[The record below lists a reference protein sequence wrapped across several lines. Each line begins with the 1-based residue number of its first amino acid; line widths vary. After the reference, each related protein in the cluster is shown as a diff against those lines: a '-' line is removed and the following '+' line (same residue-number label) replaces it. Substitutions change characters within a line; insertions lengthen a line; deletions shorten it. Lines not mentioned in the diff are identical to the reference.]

1 MMEKLAE
8 IKDGTVFKSGVTD
21 RCNLF
26 LGYKKEDR
34 STDYELEKR
43 RYLMKKLKFDSYDG
57 VCFLNGLV
65 FFAPVALLVRTQ
77 AGVSEHVFFLLQALL
92 SGVIFLGEIP
102 TGFITDKIGYRKS
115 LILAQVLLLGAR
127 SLLLAA
133 FVSRSLALFVV
144 EAVVEGIA
152 ACFTSG
158 TGSAYLYNLYG
169 ENGYLV
175 KTAHAENFGIAG
187 FIISTVAYAGIYK
200 ISGMEGLLITTV
212 VMDIIA
218 VVCSFFLRSESS
230 KTIIADRKEVQI
242 LAVFKN
248 KKAFLF
254 VISLAIF
261 SIAWLLI
268 NFFYVVKLENCGLP
282 VEWMSLIIL
291 SYSAV
296 QMLAEPI
303 LGKLSDG
310 KNGKSSREKLPAVT
324 AATAGVAFLLFGV
337 VKFRAAVLLL
347 MLILP
352 LLLNLPEYL
361 LMDLENQFVDEAE
374 CGSQRAATLSVLNM
388 GVNLVEILT
397 LSASAFLTKIG
408 IQWCF
413 VFVGCFLMAIALLF
427 ARIQK

>member
-1 MMEKLAE
+1 
-8 IKDGTVFKSGVTD
+8 
-21 RCNLF
+21 
-26 LGYKKEDR
+26 
-34 STDYELEKR
+34 
-43 RYLMKKLKFDSYDG
+43 MKKLKFDSYDG

-133 FVSRSLALFVV
+133 FVSRSLVLFVV

-158 TGSAYLYNLYG
+158 TGSTYLYALYG
-169 ENGYLV
+169 ENGYLA
-175 KTAHAENFGIAG
+175 KTAHAGNFGTAG

-212 VMDIIA
+212 VMNIIA
-218 VVCSFFLRSESS
+218 VVCSFYLRSESS
-230 KTIIADRKEVQI
+230 KTVIADRKEVQI

-268 NFFYVVKLENCGLP
+268 NFFYVEKLENCGLP

-324 AATAGVAFLLFGV
+324 AAAAGVAFLLFGV

-347 MLILP
+347 RLILP

-361 LMDLENQFVDEAE
+361 LMNLENQFVDEAE

-413 VFVGCFLMAIALLF
+413 VFVGCFLMVIALLF

>member
-1 MMEKLAE
+1 
-8 IKDGTVFKSGVTD
+8 
-21 RCNLF
+21 
-26 LGYKKEDR
+26 
-34 STDYELEKR
+34 
-43 RYLMKKLKFDSYDG
+43 MKKLKFDSYDG

-77 AGVSEHVFFLLQALL
+77 AGVSEHIFFLLQALL

-115 LILAQVLLLGAR
+115 LILAQVLLFGAR

-158 TGSAYLYNLYG
+158 TGSAYLYDLYG

-175 KTAHAENFGIAG
+175 KTAHAENFGTAG

-230 KTIIADRKEVQI
+230 KTVIADRKEVQI

-361 LMDLENQFVDEAE
+361 LMNLENQFVDEAE

-413 VFVGCFLMAIALLF
+413 VFVGCFLMVIALLF

>member
-1 MMEKLAE
+1 
-8 IKDGTVFKSGVTD
+8 
-21 RCNLF
+21 
-26 LGYKKEDR
+26 
-34 STDYELEKR
+34 
-43 RYLMKKLKFDSYDG
+43 MKKLKFDSYDG

-133 FVSRSLALFVV
+133 FVSRSLVLFVV

-158 TGSAYLYNLYG
+158 TGSAYLYALYG
-169 ENGYLV
+169 ENGYLA
-175 KTAHAENFGIAG
+175 KTAHAGNFGTAG

-212 VMDIIA
+212 VMNIIA
-218 VVCSFFLRSESS
+218 VVCSFYLRSESS
-230 KTIIADRKEVQI
+230 KTVIADRKEVQI

-268 NFFYVVKLENCGLP
+268 NFFYVEKLENCGLP

-310 KNGKSSREKLPAVT
+310 KNGKSGREKLPAVT
-324 AATAGVAFLLFGV
+324 AAAAGVAFLLFGV

-361 LMDLENQFVDEAE
+361 LMNLENQFVDEAE

-413 VFVGCFLMAIALLF
+413 VFVGCFLMVIALLF

>member
-1 MMEKLAE
+1 
-8 IKDGTVFKSGVTD
+8 
-21 RCNLF
+21 
-26 LGYKKEDR
+26 
-34 STDYELEKR
+34 
-43 RYLMKKLKFDSYDG
+43 MKKLKFDSYDG

-133 FVSRSLALFVV
+133 FVSRSLVLFVV

-158 TGSAYLYNLYG
+158 TGSAYLYALYG
-169 ENGYLV
+169 ENGYLA
-175 KTAHAENFGIAG
+175 KTAHAGNFGTAG

-212 VMDIIA
+212 VMDVIA
-218 VVCSFFLRSESS
+218 VVCSFYLRSESS
-230 KTIIADRKEVQI
+230 KTVIADRKEVQI

-282 VEWMSLIIL
+282 VECMSLIIL

-310 KNGKSSREKLPAVT
+310 KNGKSGRGKLPAVT

-337 VKFRAAVLLL
+337 VKFRSAVLLL

>member
-1 MMEKLAE
+1 
-8 IKDGTVFKSGVTD
+8 
-21 RCNLF
+21 
-26 LGYKKEDR
+26 
-34 STDYELEKR
+34 
-43 RYLMKKLKFDSYDG
+43 MKKLKFDSYDG

-77 AGVSEHVFFLLQALL
+77 AGVSEHIFFLLQALL

-133 FVSRSLALFVV
+133 FVSRSLVLFVV

-158 TGSAYLYNLYG
+158 TGSAYLYALYG
-169 ENGYLV
+169 ENGYLA
-175 KTAHAENFGIAG
+175 KTAHAGNFGTAG

-200 ISGMEGLLITTV
+200 ISGMEGLLIITV

-230 KTIIADRKEVQI
+230 KAVIADRKEVQI
-242 LAVFKN
+242 LAIFKN

-310 KNGKSSREKLPAVT
+310 KNGKSGRGKLPAVT

-337 VKFRAAVLLL
+337 IKFRAAVLLL

-361 LMDLENQFVDEAE
+361 LMDLENQFVDETE

>member
-1 MMEKLAE
+1 
-8 IKDGTVFKSGVTD
+8 
-21 RCNLF
+21 
-26 LGYKKEDR
+26 
-34 STDYELEKR
+34 
-43 RYLMKKLKFDSYDG
+43 MKKLKFDSYDG
-57 VCFLNGLV
+57 VFFLNGLV

-77 AGVSEHVFFLLQALL
+77 AGVSEHIFFLLQALL

-133 FVSRSLALFVV
+133 FVSRSLVLFVV

-158 TGSAYLYNLYG
+158 TGSAYLYALYG
-169 ENGYLV
+169 ENGYLA
-175 KTAHAENFGIAG
+175 KTAHAGNFGTAG

-230 KTIIADRKEVQI
+230 KAVIADRKEVQI
-242 LAVFKN
+242 LAIFKN

-268 NFFYVVKLENCGLP
+268 NFFYVEKLENCGLP

-324 AATAGVAFLLFGV
+324 AVTAGVAFLLFGV
-337 VKFRAAVLLL
+337 IKFRAAVLLL

-361 LMDLENQFVDEAE
+361 LMDLENQFVDETE

-388 GVNLVEILT
+388 GVNLVEILA

-413 VFVGCFLMAIALLF
+413 VFVGCFLMAIAHLF

>member
-1 MMEKLAE
+1 
-8 IKDGTVFKSGVTD
+8 
-21 RCNLF
+21 
-26 LGYKKEDR
+26 
-34 STDYELEKR
+34 
-43 RYLMKKLKFDSYDG
+43 MKKLKFDSYDG

-133 FVSRSLALFVV
+133 FVSRSLVLFVV

-158 TGSAYLYNLYG
+158 TGSAYLYALYG
-169 ENGYLV
+169 ENGYLA
-175 KTAHAENFGIAG
+175 KTAHAGNFGTAG

-212 VMDIIA
+212 VMDVIA

-230 KTIIADRKEVQI
+230 KAVIADRKEVQI
-242 LAVFKN
+242 LAIFKN

-282 VEWMSLIIL
+282 VECMSLIIL

-310 KNGKSSREKLPAVT
+310 KNGKSGRKKMLAVT
-324 AATAGVAFLLFGV
+324 AVTAGVAFLLFGV
-337 VKFRAAVLLL
+337 IKFRAAVLLL

-361 LMDLENQFVDEAE
+361 LMDLENQFVDETE

-413 VFVGCFLMAIALLF
+413 VFVGGFLMAIALLF

>member
-1 MMEKLAE
+1 
-8 IKDGTVFKSGVTD
+8 
-21 RCNLF
+21 
-26 LGYKKEDR
+26 
-34 STDYELEKR
+34 
-43 RYLMKKLKFDSYDG
+43 MKKLKFDSYDG

-77 AGVSEHVFFLLQALL
+77 AGVSEHIFFLLQALL

-158 TGSAYLYNLYG
+158 TGSAYLYALYG
-169 ENGYLV
+169 ENGYLA
-175 KTAHAENFGIAG
+175 KTAHAGNFGTAG
-187 FIISTVAYAGIYK
+187 FVISTVAYAGIYK

-218 VVCSFFLRSESS
+218 VVCSFYLRSESS
-230 KTIIADRKEVQI
+230 KAVIADRKEVQI
-242 LAVFKN
+242 LAIFKN

-268 NFFYVVKLENCGLP
+268 NFFYVEKLENCGLP

-291 SYSAV
+291 IYSAV

-310 KNGKSSREKLPAVT
+310 KNGKSGRGKLPAVT

-337 VKFRAAVLLL
+337 IKFRAAVLLL

-361 LMDLENQFVDEAE
+361 LMDLENQFVDETE

>member
-1 MMEKLAE
+1 
-8 IKDGTVFKSGVTD
+8 
-21 RCNLF
+21 
-26 LGYKKEDR
+26 
-34 STDYELEKR
+34 
-43 RYLMKKLKFDSYDG
+43 MKKLKFDSYDG

-158 TGSAYLYNLYG
+158 TGSAYLYDLYG

-175 KTAHAENFGIAG
+175 KTAHAENFGTAG
-187 FIISTVAYAGIYK
+187 FIISTVAYAWIYK

-212 VMDIIA
+212 VTNIIA

-230 KTIIADRKEVQI
+230 KTVIADRKEVQI

-268 NFFYVVKLENCGLP
+268 NFFYVEKLENCGLP

-303 LGKLSDG
+303 LEKLSVG
-310 KNGKSSREKLPAVT
+310 KNGKSGRKKLLAVT
-324 AATAGVAFLLFGV
+324 AVTAGVSFLLFGV
-337 VKFRAAVLLL
+337 IKFRAAVLLL

-361 LMDLENQFVDEAE
+361 LMDLENQFVDETE

-413 VFVGCFLMAIALLF
+413 VFVGCFLMVIALLF

>member
-1 MMEKLAE
+1 
-8 IKDGTVFKSGVTD
+8 
-21 RCNLF
+21 
-26 LGYKKEDR
+26 
-34 STDYELEKR
+34 
-43 RYLMKKLKFDSYDG
+43 MKKLKFDSYDG

-144 EAVVEGIA
+144 EAVVEGTA
-152 ACFTSG
+152 TCFTSG
-158 TGSAYLYNLYG
+158 TGSAYLYDLYG

-175 KTAHAENFGIAG
+175 KTAHAENFGTAG

-242 LAVFKN
+242 LAIFKN

-268 NFFYVVKLENCGLP
+268 NFFYVVKFENCGLP

-324 AATAGVAFLLFGV
+324 AAAAGVAFLLFGV

>member
-1 MMEKLAE
+1 
-8 IKDGTVFKSGVTD
+8 
-21 RCNLF
+21 
-26 LGYKKEDR
+26 
-34 STDYELEKR
+34 
-43 RYLMKKLKFDSYDG
+43 MKKLKFDSYDG

-152 ACFTSG
+152 VCFTSG
-158 TGSAYLYNLYG
+158 TGSAYLYDLYG

-175 KTAHAENFGIAG
+175 KTAHAENFGTAG

-242 LAVFKN
+242 LAIFKN

-268 NFFYVVKLENCGLP
+268 NFFYVEKLENCGLP

-310 KNGKSSREKLPAVT
+310 KNGKSGRGKLPAVT
-324 AATAGVAFLLFGV
+324 AATAGVAFLLFRV

-361 LMDLENQFVDEAE
+361 LMDLENQFVDETE

>member
-1 MMEKLAE
+1 
-8 IKDGTVFKSGVTD
+8 
-21 RCNLF
+21 
-26 LGYKKEDR
+26 
-34 STDYELEKR
+34 
-43 RYLMKKLKFDSYDG
+43 MKKLKFDSYDG

-77 AGVSEHVFFLLQALL
+77 AGVSEHIFFLLQALL

-133 FVSRSLALFVV
+133 FVSRSLVLFVV

-158 TGSAYLYNLYG
+158 TGSAYLYALYG
-169 ENGYLV
+169 ENGYLA
-175 KTAHAENFGIAG
+175 KTAHAGNFGTAG

-200 ISGMEGLLITTV
+200 ISGMEGLLIITV

-303 LGKLSDG
+303 LEKLSDG
-310 KNGKSSREKLPAVT
+310 KKGKSGRGKLPAVT

-337 VKFRAAVLLL
+337 VKFRTAVLLL

-413 VFVGCFLMAIALLF
+413 VFVGCFLMVIALLF

>member
-1 MMEKLAE
+1 
-8 IKDGTVFKSGVTD
+8 
-21 RCNLF
+21 
-26 LGYKKEDR
+26 
-34 STDYELEKR
+34 
-43 RYLMKKLKFDSYDG
+43 MKKLKFDSYDG

-77 AGVSEHVFFLLQALL
+77 AGVSEHIFFLLQALL

-115 LILAQVLLLGAR
+115 LIWAQVLLFGAR

-152 ACFTSG
+152 VCFTSG
-158 TGSAYLYNLYG
+158 TGSAYLYDLYG

-175 KTAHAENFGIAG
+175 KTAHAENFGTAG

-230 KTIIADRKEVQI
+230 KTVIADRKEVQI

-310 KNGKSSREKLPAVT
+310 KNVKSGRGKLPAVT

-337 VKFRAAVLLL
+337 VKFRAAVLIL

-413 VFVGCFLMAIALLF
+413 VFVGCFLMVIALLF

>member
-1 MMEKLAE
+1 
-8 IKDGTVFKSGVTD
+8 
-21 RCNLF
+21 
-26 LGYKKEDR
+26 
-34 STDYELEKR
+34 
-43 RYLMKKLKFDSYDG
+43 MKKLKFDSYDG

-77 AGVSEHVFFLLQALL
+77 AGVSEHVFFILQALL

-133 FVSRSLALFVV
+133 FVSRSLVLFVV

-158 TGSAYLYNLYG
+158 TGSAYLYALYG
-169 ENGYLV
+169 ENGYLA
-175 KTAHAENFGIAG
+175 KTAHAGNFGTAG

-242 LAVFKN
+242 LAIFKN

-268 NFFYVVKLENCGLP
+268 NFFYVEKLENCGLP

-303 LGKLSDG
+303 LEKLSVG
-310 KNGKSSREKLPAVT
+310 KNGKSGRKKLPAVT

-337 VKFRAAVLLL
+337 IKFRAAVLLL

-361 LMDLENQFVDEAE
+361 LMDLENQFVDETE
-374 CGSQRAATLSVLNM
+374 CGGQRAATLSVLNM

-413 VFVGCFLMAIALLF
+413 VFVGCFLMVIALLF
-427 ARIQK
+427 VRIQK

>member
-1 MMEKLAE
+1 
-8 IKDGTVFKSGVTD
+8 
-21 RCNLF
+21 
-26 LGYKKEDR
+26 
-34 STDYELEKR
+34 
-43 RYLMKKLKFDSYDG
+43 MKKLKFDSYDG

-133 FVSRSLALFVV
+133 FVSRSLVLFVV

-158 TGSAYLYNLYG
+158 TGSAYLYALYG
-169 ENGYLV
+169 ENGYLA
-175 KTAHAENFGIAG
+175 KTAHAGNFGTAG

-230 KTIIADRKEVQI
+230 KAVIADRKEVQI
-242 LAVFKN
+242 LAIFKN

-282 VEWMSLIIL
+282 VECMSLIIL

-310 KNGKSSREKLPAVT
+310 KNGKSGRKKMLAVT
-324 AATAGVAFLLFGV
+324 AVTAGVAFLLFGV
-337 VKFRAAVLLL
+337 IKFRAAVLLL

-361 LMDLENQFVDEAE
+361 LMDLENQFVDETE

-413 VFVGCFLMAIALLF
+413 VFVGGFL
-427 ARIQK
+427 IQKNMI

>member
-1 MMEKLAE
+1 
-8 IKDGTVFKSGVTD
+8 
-21 RCNLF
+21 
-26 LGYKKEDR
+26 
-34 STDYELEKR
+34 
-43 RYLMKKLKFDSYDG
+43 MKKLKFDSYDG

-77 AGVSEHVFFLLQALL
+77 AGVSEHIFFLLQALL

-133 FVSRSLALFVV
+133 FVSRSLVLFVV

-158 TGSAYLYNLYG
+158 TGSAYLYALYG
-169 ENGYLV
+169 ENGYLA
-175 KTAHAENFGIAG
+175 KTAHAGNFGTAG

-230 KTIIADRKEVQI
+230 KTVIADRKEVQI

-268 NFFYVVKLENCGLP
+268 NFFYVEKLENCGLP

-310 KNGKSSREKLPAVT
+310 KNGKSGRGKLPAVT

-361 LMDLENQFVDEAE
+361 LMNLENQFVDEAE

-413 VFVGCFLMAIALLF
+413 VFVGCFLMVIALLF

>member
-1 MMEKLAE
+1 
-8 IKDGTVFKSGVTD
+8 
-21 RCNLF
+21 
-26 LGYKKEDR
+26 
-34 STDYELEKR
+34 
-43 RYLMKKLKFDSYDG
+43 MKKLKFDSYDG

-77 AGVSEHVFFLLQALL
+77 AGVSEHVFFILQALL

-133 FVSRSLALFVV
+133 FVSRSLVLFVV

-158 TGSAYLYNLYG
+158 TGSAYLYALYG
-169 ENGYLV
+169 ENGYLA
-175 KTAHAENFGIAG
+175 KTAHAGNFGTAG

-212 VMDIIA
+212 VMDVIA

-268 NFFYVVKLENCGLP
+268 NFFYVEKLENCGLP

-291 SYSAV
+291 IYSAV

-310 KNGKSSREKLPAVT
+310 KNGKSGRGKLPAVT

-337 VKFRAAVLLL
+337 VKFRSAVLLL
-347 MLILP
+347 ILILP

-361 LMDLENQFVDEAE
+361 LMNLENQFVDEAE

>member
-1 MMEKLAE
+1 
-8 IKDGTVFKSGVTD
+8 
-21 RCNLF
+21 
-26 LGYKKEDR
+26 
-34 STDYELEKR
+34 
-43 RYLMKKLKFDSYDG
+43 MKKIKFDSYDG

-133 FVSRSLALFVV
+133 FLSRSLALFVL

-152 ACFTSG
+152 TCFTSG
-158 TGSAYLYNLYG
+158 TGSAYLYDLYG
-169 ENGYLV
+169 ENGYLA
-175 KTAHAENFGIAG
+175 KTAHAGNFGTAG

-200 ISGMEGLLITTV
+200 ISGMKGLLITTV
-212 VMDIIA
+212 VANIA
-218 VVCSFFLRSESS
+218 AVACSFFLRSESR
-230 KTIIADRKEVQI
+230 KTVIADRKEVQI
-242 LAVFKN
+242 LTVFKN

-268 NFFYVVKLENCGLP
+268 NFLYVEKLENCRLP

-291 SYSAV
+291 IYSAV

-303 LGKLSDG
+303 LGKLSAG
-310 KNGKSSREKLPAVT
+310 KNGKSGRGKLLAVT
-324 AATAGVAFLLFGV
+324 AVTAGVAFLLFGV

-361 LMDLENQFVDEAE
+361 LLDLENQFVDETE

-413 VFVGCFLMAIALLF
+413 VFVGCFLMVAAFLF
-427 ARIQK
+427 VRIQK

>member
-1 MMEKLAE
+1 
-8 IKDGTVFKSGVTD
+8 
-21 RCNLF
+21 
-26 LGYKKEDR
+26 
-34 STDYELEKR
+34 
-43 RYLMKKLKFDSYDG
+43 MKKLKFDSYDG

-77 AGVSEHVFFLLQALL
+77 AGVSEHVFFILQALL

-115 LILAQVLLLGAR
+115 LILAQVLLFGAR

-158 TGSAYLYNLYG
+158 TGSAYLYALYG
-169 ENGYLV
+169 ENGYLA
-175 KTAHAENFGIAG
+175 KTAHAGNFGTAG

-212 VMDIIA
+212 VMDVIA

-268 NFFYVVKLENCGLP
+268 NFFYVEKLENCGLP

-291 SYSAV
+291 IYSAV

-310 KNGKSSREKLPAVT
+310 KNGKSGRGKLPAVT

-361 LMDLENQFVDEAE
+361 LMNLENQFVDEAE

-413 VFVGCFLMAIALLF
+413 VFVGCFLMVIALLF

>member
-1 MMEKLAE
+1 
-8 IKDGTVFKSGVTD
+8 
-21 RCNLF
+21 
-26 LGYKKEDR
+26 
-34 STDYELEKR
+34 
-43 RYLMKKLKFDSYDG
+43 MKKLKFDSYDG

-102 TGFITDKIGYRKS
+102 TGFITDKIGYQKS

-133 FVSRSLALFVV
+133 FVSRSLVLFVV

-158 TGSAYLYNLYG
+158 TGSAYLYALYG
-169 ENGYLV
+169 ENGYLA
-175 KTAHAENFGIAG
+175 KTAHAGNFGTAG

-230 KTIIADRKEVQI
+230 KAVIADRKEVQI
-242 LAVFKN
+242 LAIFKN

-282 VEWMSLIIL
+282 VECMSLIIL

-310 KNGKSSREKLPAVT
+310 KNGKSGRKKLPAVT
-324 AATAGVAFLLFGV
+324 AVTAGVAFLLFGV
-337 VKFRAAVLLL
+337 IKFRAAVLLL

-361 LMDLENQFVDEAE
+361 LMDLENQFVDETE

-413 VFVGCFLMAIALLF
+413 VFVGCFLMAIAHLF

>member
-1 MMEKLAE
+1 
-8 IKDGTVFKSGVTD
+8 
-21 RCNLF
+21 
-26 LGYKKEDR
+26 
-34 STDYELEKR
+34 
-43 RYLMKKLKFDSYDG
+43 MKKFKFDSYDG

-77 AGVSEHVFFLLQALL
+77 AGVSEHIFFLLQALL

-115 LILAQVLLLGAR
+115 LIWAQVLLFGAR

-152 ACFTSG
+152 MCFTSG
-158 TGSAYLYNLYG
+158 TGSAYLYELYG
-169 ENGYLV
+169 ENGYLA
-175 KTAHAENFGIAG
+175 KTVHAGNFGTAG

-212 VMDIIA
+212 VANATA
-218 VVCSFFLRSESS
+218 VACSFFLRSESS
-230 KTIIADRKEVQI
+230 KTVIADRKKVQI

-268 NFFYVVKLENCGLP
+268 NFFYVEKLENCGLP

-291 SYSAV
+291 IYSAV

-303 LGKLSDG
+303 LEKLSVG
-310 KNGKSSREKLPAVT
+310 KNGKSGRKKLLAVT
-324 AATAGVAFLLFGV
+324 AVTAGVAFLFFGV
-337 VKFRAAVLLL
+337 IKFRAAVLLL

-388 GVNLVEILT
+388 GVNLVEILMM
-397 LSASAFLTKIG
+397 SASAFLTKIG

-413 VFVGCFLMAIALLF
+413 VFVGCFLMVAACLF
-427 ARIQK
+427 VRIQK

>member
-1 MMEKLAE
+1 
-8 IKDGTVFKSGVTD
+8 
-21 RCNLF
+21 
-26 LGYKKEDR
+26 
-34 STDYELEKR
+34 
-43 RYLMKKLKFDSYDG
+43 MKKLKFDSYDG

-77 AGVSEHVFFLLQALL
+77 AGVSENVFFLLQALL

-115 LILAQVLLLGAR
+115 LILAQVLLFGAR

-152 ACFTSG
+152 ACFASG
-158 TGSAYLYNLYG
+158 TGSAYLYALYG
-169 ENGYLV
+169 ESGYLV
-175 KTAHAENFGIAG
+175 KTAHAENFGTAG

-230 KTIIADRKEVQI
+230 KTVIADRKEVQI

-324 AATAGVAFLLFGV
+324 AAAAGVTFLLFGV

-361 LMDLENQFVDEAE
+361 LMNLENQFVDEAE

-413 VFVGCFLMAIALLF
+413 VFVGCFLMVIALLF

>member
-1 MMEKLAE
+1 
-8 IKDGTVFKSGVTD
+8 
-21 RCNLF
+21 
-26 LGYKKEDR
+26 
-34 STDYELEKR
+34 
-43 RYLMKKLKFDSYDG
+43 MKKLKFDSYDG

-133 FVSRSLALFVV
+133 FVSRSLVLFVV

-158 TGSAYLYNLYG
+158 TGSAYLYALYG
-169 ENGYLV
+169 ENGYLA
-175 KTAHAENFGIAG
+175 KTAHAGNFGTAG

-212 VMDIIA
+212 VMDVIA

-268 NFFYVVKLENCGLP
+268 NFFYVEKLENCGLP

-324 AATAGVAFLLFGV
+324 AAAAGVAFLLFGV

-361 LMDLENQFVDEAE
+361 LMNLENQFVDEAE

>member
-1 MMEKLAE
+1 
-8 IKDGTVFKSGVTD
+8 
-21 RCNLF
+21 
-26 LGYKKEDR
+26 
-34 STDYELEKR
+34 
-43 RYLMKKLKFDSYDG
+43 MKKLKFDSYDG

-77 AGVSEHVFFLLQALL
+77 AGVSEHVFFILQALL

-144 EAVVEGIA
+144 EAVVEGTA
-152 ACFTSG
+152 TCFTSG
-158 TGSAYLYNLYG
+158 TGSAYLYDLYG

-175 KTAHAENFGIAG
+175 KTAHAENFGTAG

-212 VMDIIA
+212 VMDVIA

-268 NFFYVVKLENCGLP
+268 NFFYVEKLENCGLP

-291 SYSAV
+291 IYSAV

-310 KNGKSSREKLPAVT
+310 KNGKSGRGKLPAVT

-337 VKFRAAVLLL
+337 VKFRSAVLLL

-361 LMDLENQFVDEAE
+361 LMNLENQFVDEAE

>member
-1 MMEKLAE
+1 
-8 IKDGTVFKSGVTD
+8 
-21 RCNLF
+21 
-26 LGYKKEDR
+26 
-34 STDYELEKR
+34 
-43 RYLMKKLKFDSYDG
+43 MKKLKFDSYDG

-77 AGVSEHVFFLLQALL
+77 AGVSEHIFFLLQALL

-158 TGSAYLYNLYG
+158 TGSVYLYALYG
-169 ENGYLV
+169 ENGYLA
-175 KTAHAENFGIAG
+175 KTAHAGNFGTAG

-212 VMDIIA
+212 VMNIIA
-218 VVCSFFLRSESS
+218 VVCSFYLRSESS
-230 KTIIADRKEVQI
+230 KTVIADRKEVQI

-268 NFFYVVKLENCGLP
+268 NFFYVEKLENCGLP

-303 LGKLSDG
+303 LGKLSDE
-310 KNGKSSREKLPAVT
+310 KNGKSGRGKLPAVT

-361 LMDLENQFVDEAE
+361 LMDLENQFVDETE

-413 VFVGCFLMAIALLF
+413 VFVGCFLMVIALLF
-427 ARIQK
+427 AGIKNRRSENRVLLSK

>member
-1 MMEKLAE
+1 
-8 IKDGTVFKSGVTD
+8 
-21 RCNLF
+21 
-26 LGYKKEDR
+26 
-34 STDYELEKR
+34 
-43 RYLMKKLKFDSYDG
+43 MKKLKFDSYDG

-77 AGVSEHVFFLLQALL
+77 AGVSEHIFFLLQALL

-115 LILAQVLLLGAR
+115 LIWAQVLLFGAR

-158 TGSAYLYNLYG
+158 TGSAYLYALYG
-169 ENGYLV
+169 ENGYLA
-175 KTAHAENFGIAG
+175 KTAHAGNFGTAG

-212 VMDIIA
+212 VTNIIA

-230 KTIIADRKEVQI
+230 KTVIADRKEVQI

-268 NFFYVVKLENCGLP
+268 NFFYVEKLENCGLP

-291 SYSAV
+291 IYSAV

-303 LGKLSDG
+303 LEKLSVG
-310 KNGKSSREKLPAVT
+310 KNGKSGRKKLLAVT
-324 AATAGVAFLLFGV
+324 AVTAGVAFLLFGV
-337 VKFRAAVLLL
+337 VKFRVAVLLL

-361 LMDLENQFVDEAE
+361 LMNLENQFVDEAE

-413 VFVGCFLMAIALLF
+413 VFVGCFLMVIALLF
-427 ARIQK
+427 VRIQK

>member
-1 MMEKLAE
+1 
-8 IKDGTVFKSGVTD
+8 
-21 RCNLF
+21 
-26 LGYKKEDR
+26 
-34 STDYELEKR
+34 
-43 RYLMKKLKFDSYDG
+43 MKKLKFDSYDG

-133 FVSRSLALFVV
+133 FVSRSLVLFVV

-158 TGSAYLYNLYG
+158 TGSAYLYALYG
-169 ENGYLV
+169 ENGYLA
-175 KTAHAENFGIAG
+175 KTAHAGNFGTAG

-230 KTIIADRKEVQI
+230 KAVIADRKEVQI
-242 LAVFKN
+242 LAIFKN

-268 NFFYVVKLENCGLP
+268 NFFYVEKLENCGLP

-303 LGKLSDG
+303 LEKLPVG
-310 KNGKSSREKLPAVT
+310 KNGKSGRKKLSAVT
-324 AATAGVAFLLFGV
+324 AVTAGVAFLLFGV
-337 VKFRAAVLLL
+337 IKFRAAVLLL

-352 LLLNLPEYL
+352 LLLKLPEYL
-361 LMDLENQFVDEAE
+361 LMDLENQFVDETE

>member
-1 MMEKLAE
+1 
-8 IKDGTVFKSGVTD
+8 
-21 RCNLF
+21 
-26 LGYKKEDR
+26 
-34 STDYELEKR
+34 
-43 RYLMKKLKFDSYDG
+43 MKKLKFDSYDG

-77 AGVSEHVFFLLQALL
+77 AGVSEHVFFILQALL

-158 TGSAYLYNLYG
+158 TGSAYLYALYG
-169 ENGYLV
+169 ENGYLA
-175 KTAHAENFGIAG
+175 KTAHAGNFGTAG

-230 KTIIADRKEVQI
+230 KTVIADRKEVQI

-310 KNGKSSREKLPAVT
+310 KNGKSSRGKLPAVT

>member
-1 MMEKLAE
+1 
-8 IKDGTVFKSGVTD
+8 
-21 RCNLF
+21 
-26 LGYKKEDR
+26 
-34 STDYELEKR
+34 
-43 RYLMKKLKFDSYDG
+43 MKKLKFDSYDG

-77 AGVSEHVFFLLQALL
+77 AGVSEHIFFLLQALL

-133 FVSRSLALFVV
+133 FVSRSLVLFVV

-158 TGSAYLYNLYG
+158 TGSAYLYALYG
-169 ENGYLV
+169 ENGYLA
-175 KTAHAENFGIAG
+175 KTAHAGNFGTAG

-212 VMDIIA
+212 VANATA
-218 VVCSFFLRSESS
+218 VACSFFLRSESS
-230 KTIIADRKEVQI
+230 KTVIADRKEVQI

-268 NFFYVVKLENCGLP
+268 NFFYVEKLENCGLP

-291 SYSAV
+291 IYSAV

-303 LGKLSDG
+303 LEKLSVG
-310 KNGKSSREKLPAVT
+310 KNGKSGRKKLLAVT
-324 AATAGVAFLLFGV
+324 AVTAGVAFLLFGV
-337 VKFRAAVLLL
+337 IKFRAAVLLL

-361 LMDLENQFVDEAE
+361 LMDLENQFVDETE

-413 VFVGCFLMAIALLF
+413 VFVGCFLMVIALLF
-427 ARIQK
+427 VRIQK

>member
-1 MMEKLAE
+1 
-8 IKDGTVFKSGVTD
+8 
-21 RCNLF
+21 
-26 LGYKKEDR
+26 
-34 STDYELEKR
+34 
-43 RYLMKKLKFDSYDG
+43 MKKLKFDSYDG

-144 EAVVEGIA
+144 EAVVEGTA

-158 TGSAYLYNLYG
+158 TGSAYLYDLYG

-175 KTAHAENFGIAG
+175 KTAHAENFGTAG

-212 VMDIIA
+212 VMNIIA

-230 KTIIADRKEVQI
+230 KTVIADRKEVQI

-268 NFFYVVKLENCGLP
+268 NFFYVEKLENCGLP

-310 KNGKSSREKLPAVT
+310 KNGKSGRKKLPAVT

-361 LMDLENQFVDEAE
+361 LMNLENQFVDETE

>member
-1 MMEKLAE
+1 
-8 IKDGTVFKSGVTD
+8 
-21 RCNLF
+21 
-26 LGYKKEDR
+26 
-34 STDYELEKR
+34 
-43 RYLMKKLKFDSYDG
+43 MKKLKFDSYDG

-77 AGVSEHVFFLLQALL
+77 AGVSEHIFFLLQALL

-115 LILAQVLLLGAR
+115 LILAQMLLLGAR

-158 TGSAYLYNLYG
+158 TGSAYLYALYG
-169 ENGYLV
+169 ENGYLA
-175 KTAHAENFGIAG
+175 KTAHAGNFGTAG
-187 FIISTVAYAGIYK
+187 FIISTVAYAWIYK

-218 VVCSFFLRSESS
+218 VVCSFYLRSESS

-242 LAVFKN
+242 LAIFKN

-268 NFFYVVKLENCGLP
+268 NFFYVEKLENCGLP

-303 LGKLSDG
+303 LEKLSVG
-310 KNGKSSREKLPAVT
+310 KNGRSGRKKLPAVT
-324 AATAGVAFLLFGV
+324 AVTAGVAFLLFGV

>member
-1 MMEKLAE
+1 
-8 IKDGTVFKSGVTD
+8 
-21 RCNLF
+21 
-26 LGYKKEDR
+26 
-34 STDYELEKR
+34 
-43 RYLMKKLKFDSYDG
+43 MKKLKFDSYDG

-77 AGVSEHVFFLLQALL
+77 AGVSEHIFFLLQALL

-115 LILAQVLLLGAR
+115 LILAQVLLFGAR

-158 TGSAYLYNLYG
+158 TGSAYLYALYG
-169 ENGYLV
+169 ENGYLA
-175 KTAHAENFGIAG
+175 KTAHAGNFGTSG
-187 FIISTVAYAGIYK
+187 FIISTVAYVGIYK

-212 VMDIIA
+212 VTNIIA

-230 KTIIADRKEVQI
+230 KTVIADRKEVQI

-268 NFFYVVKLENCGLP
+268 NFFYVEKLENCGLP

-291 SYSAV
+291 IYSAV

-303 LGKLSDG
+303 LEKLSVG
-310 KNGKSSREKLPAVT
+310 KNGKSGRKKLLAVT
-324 AATAGVAFLLFGV
+324 AVTAGVAFLLFGV
-337 VKFRAAVLLL
+337 IKLRAAVLLL

-361 LMDLENQFVDEAE
+361 LMDLENQFVDETE

-413 VFVGCFLMAIALLF
+413 VFVGCFLMVIALLF
-427 ARIQK
+427 VRIQK

>member
-1 MMEKLAE
+1 
-8 IKDGTVFKSGVTD
+8 
-21 RCNLF
+21 
-26 LGYKKEDR
+26 
-34 STDYELEKR
+34 
-43 RYLMKKLKFDSYDG
+43 MKKLKFDSYDG

-77 AGVSEHVFFLLQALL
+77 AGVSEHIFFLLQALL

-115 LILAQVLLLGAR
+115 LIWAQVLLFGAR

-152 ACFTSG
+152 VCFTSG
-158 TGSAYLYNLYG
+158 TGSAYLYDLYG

-175 KTAHAENFGIAG
+175 KTAHAENFGTAG

-268 NFFYVVKLENCGLP
+268 NFFYVEKLENCGLP

-310 KNGKSSREKLPAVT
+310 KNVKSGRGKLPAVT

-361 LMDLENQFVDEAE
+361 LMNLENQFVDEAE
-374 CGSQRAATLSVLNM
+374 CGSQRAAMLSVLNM

>member
-1 MMEKLAE
+1 MAQFLNQ
-8 IKDGTVFKSGVTD
+8 VTD

-26 LGYKKEDR
+26 WGYKKEDR

-77 AGVSEHVFFLLQALL
+77 AGVSEHIFFLLQALL

-158 TGSAYLYNLYG
+158 TGSAYLYALYG
-169 ENGYLV
+169 ENGYLA
-175 KTAHAENFGIAG
+175 KTAHAGNFGTAG
-187 FIISTVAYAGIYK
+187 FVISTVAYAGIYK

-218 VVCSFFLRSESS
+218 VVCSFYLRSESS
-230 KTIIADRKEVQI
+230 KAVIADRKEVQI
-242 LAVFKN
+242 LAIFKN

-268 NFFYVVKLENCGLP
+268 NFFYVEKLENCGLP

-310 KNGKSSREKLPAVT
+310 KNGKSGRGKLPAVT

-337 VKFRAAVLLL
+337 IKFRAAVLLL

-361 LMDLENQFVDEAE
+361 LMDLENQFVDETE

>member
-1 MMEKLAE
+1 
-8 IKDGTVFKSGVTD
+8 
-21 RCNLF
+21 
-26 LGYKKEDR
+26 
-34 STDYELEKR
+34 
-43 RYLMKKLKFDSYDG
+43 MKKLKFDSYDG

-77 AGVSEHVFFLLQALL
+77 AGVSEHIFFLLQALL

-115 LILAQVLLLGAR
+115 LIWAQVLLFGAR

-158 TGSAYLYNLYG
+158 TGSAYLYALYG

-175 KTAHAENFGIAG
+175 KTAHAENFGTAG

-230 KTIIADRKEVQI
+230 KAVIADRKEVQI
-242 LAVFKN
+242 LAIFKN

-268 NFFYVVKLENCGLP
+268 NFFYVEKLENCGLP

-310 KNGKSSREKLPAVT
+310 KNGKSGRGKLPAVT

-337 VKFRAAVLLL
+337 IKFRAAVLLL

>member
-1 MMEKLAE
+1 
-8 IKDGTVFKSGVTD
+8 
-21 RCNLF
+21 
-26 LGYKKEDR
+26 
-34 STDYELEKR
+34 
-43 RYLMKKLKFDSYDG
+43 MKKLKFDSYDG

-115 LILAQVLLLGAR
+115 LIWAQVLLFGAR

-133 FVSRSLALFVV
+133 FVSRSLVLFVV

-158 TGSAYLYNLYG
+158 TGSAYLYALYG
-169 ENGYLV
+169 ENGYLA
-175 KTAHAENFGIAG
+175 KTAHAGNFGTAG

-230 KTIIADRKEVQI
+230 KAVIADRKEVQI
-242 LAVFKN
+242 LAIFKN

-310 KNGKSSREKLPAVT
+310 KNGKSSRGKLPAVT

-361 LMDLENQFVDEAE
+361 LMNLENQFVDEAE

>member
-1 MMEKLAE
+1 
-8 IKDGTVFKSGVTD
+8 
-21 RCNLF
+21 
-26 LGYKKEDR
+26 
-34 STDYELEKR
+34 
-43 RYLMKKLKFDSYDG
+43 MKKLKFDSYDG

-158 TGSAYLYNLYG
+158 TGSAYLYALYG
-169 ENGYLV
+169 ENGYLA
-175 KTAHAENFGIAG
+175 KTAHAGNFGTAG

-212 VMDIIA
+212 VMNIIA
-218 VVCSFFLRSESS
+218 VVCSFYLRSESS
-230 KTIIADRKEVQI
+230 KTVIADRKEVQI

-268 NFFYVVKLENCGLP
+268 NFFYVEKLENCGLP

-324 AATAGVAFLLFGV
+324 AAAAGVAFLLFGV

-361 LMDLENQFVDEAE
+361 LMNLENQFVDEAE

>member
-1 MMEKLAE
+1 
-8 IKDGTVFKSGVTD
+8 
-21 RCNLF
+21 
-26 LGYKKEDR
+26 
-34 STDYELEKR
+34 
-43 RYLMKKLKFDSYDG
+43 MKKLKFDSYDG

-133 FVSRSLALFVV
+133 FVSRSLVLFVV

-158 TGSAYLYNLYG
+158 TGSAYLYALYG
-169 ENGYLV
+169 ENGYLA
-175 KTAHAENFGIAG
+175 KTAHAGNFGTAG

-242 LAVFKN
+242 LAIFKN

-310 KNGKSSREKLPAVT
+310 KNGKSGRKKLLAVT
-324 AATAGVAFLLFGV
+324 AVTAGVAFLLFGV
-337 VKFRAAVLLL
+337 IKFRAAVLLL

-361 LMDLENQFVDEAE
+361 LMDLENQFVDETE